1 MTTND
6 APPNADG
13 TLNPESRPPFEPHAR
28 SQHPFRARW
37 SRHPAVPA
45 GEELTTG
52 ERAADAMRNGM
63 GSWAFVG
70 AFGLFL
76 VSWVIA
82 NSTLHLFSTNGK
94 HGFDPYPYILL
105 NLFLSMLAAIQG
117 AILLIAAKRS
127 DQIASQLAE
136 HDYETDTHAFERI
149 DAVYANVAELTELN
163 RSLLEQSSSILQRLS
178 TIAATGAGPS
188 VPRPPEGG
196 VEDDEDPPC

>member
-1 MTTND
+1 
-6 APPNADG
+6 
-13 TLNPESRPPFEPHAR
+13 
-28 SQHPFRARW
+28 
-37 SRHPAVPA
+37 VPA
-45 GEELTTG
+45 GDELTPG

-76 VSWVIA
+76 ITWVIA
-82 NSTLHLFSTNGK
+82 NSGLHLFSSSGR

-127 DQIASQLAE
+127 DQIASQLAQ

-149 DAVYANVAELTELN
+149 DAVYVRVAELTDLN
-163 RSLLEQSSSILQRLS
+163 RALLEQNADTLQRLS
-178 TIAATGAGPS
+178 TLLPAAASPEA
-188 VPRPPEGG
+188 PREG
-196 VEDDEDPPC
+196 DA

>member
-1 MTTND
+1 MVGYHGTMTTND
-6 APPNADG
+6 APPPTG
-13 TLNPESRPPFEPHAR
+13 SPSNPEGRPPFEPHAR
-28 SQHPFRARW
+28 SRHPFRSLW
-37 SRHPAVPA
+37 ERHPAVPA

-70 AFGLFL
+70 AFALFL
-76 VSWVIA
+76 SAWVIA
-82 NSTLHLFSTNGK
+82 NSGFHLFGSNGK

-149 DAVYANVAELTELN
+149 DAVYLRVVELVEQN
-163 RSLLEQSSSILQRLS
+163 RALLEQSNGILRSLS
-178 TIAATGAGPS
+178 TTLPTAGGSEPTGDATP
-188 VPRPPEGG
+188 
-196 VEDDEDPPC
+196 

>member
-6 APPNADG
+6 DPALPDG
-13 TLNPESRPPFEPHAR
+13 PSNEGRRPPFEPHAR
-28 SQHPFRARW
+28 SHQPFRPRW
-37 SRHPAVPA
+37 ARHPAVPA
-45 GEELTTG
+45 GDELTTG

-76 VSWVIA
+76 LTWVIA
-82 NSTLHLFSTNGK
+82 NSVFRLFSSSGR

-127 DQIASQLAE
+127 DQIASLLAE

-149 DAVYANVAELTELN
+149 DAVYANVVELAESN
-163 RSLLEQSSSILQRLS
+163 RALLEQNADIRRLLAS
-178 TIAATGAGPS
+178 TLPAAGSTEAG
-188 VPRPPEGG
+188 RAAPEG
-196 VEDDEDPPC
+196 PR